1 MFLGNFQIAIIW
13 VVSGCIV
20 NGIYCAESAVEEV
33 TVYLVHMKFL
43 VIAVPNDVK
52 QKAQYVMQK

>member
-20 NGIYCAESAVEEV
+20 NGIYCAEIAVEEV
-33 TVYLVHMKFL
+33 TMYLVHM
-43 VIAVPNDVK
+43 
-52 QKAQYVMQK
+52 